1 MYIALRR
8 FQRFEFDSLTV
19 PADRFQGLVEN
30 KMPDRTV
37 TELRIASAC
46 VKLSCIPEDGSEA
59 SVSLASIGTSEIRM
73 FRGPEADCDRMP
85 LFWLELFDHSTK
97 TSIDSFTCHEIK
109 EAVAIVDD
117 FISQAGRLNEPGP
130 GIAET

>member
-1 MYIALRR
+1 MI
-8 FQRFEFDSLTV
+8 
-19 PADRFQGLVEN
+19 EN
-30 KMPDRTV
+30 NAPDRTL
-37 TELRIASAC
+37 TELRIASAY
-46 VKLSCIPEDGSEA
+46 VKLSCIPEDSSEA
-59 SVSLASIGTSEIRM
+59 SVSLASIETCEIRM
-73 FRGPEADCDRMP
+73 LRGPEADCDRMP

-97 TSIDSFTCHEIK
+97 TSIDSFSCHEIK